1 MEAGWFLAVAALIG
15 NFFLNSMSS
24 GLRSL
29 GGARAEAHLDEMGML
44 FWYRKVHNKLF
55 HKRQLDLLFFALIG
69 AKNIC
74 RVLYTLGALAIIGT
88 MSDFPSM
95 WSVQAWIGVVLL
107 LVVSLL
113 FGDFLPRN
121 WARKYPQAALSLA
134 AAPASFF
141 LLIFLPLVYPF
152 LLWSS
157 TSQEPI
163 YFEPYVPKLDKVKE
177 KVLDWI
183 YRLDIDEALDDAD
196 EKLLRS
202 VMTFKGR
209 LVREVMIPRVDICAL
224 PSDTTVQEAAA
235 TFLQEGFSR
244 IPIYK
249 ETIDHMVGIL
259 YFKDLFRLILE
270 EQDQSSVDDSKKA
283 VWQRP
288 IESCA
293 KPVFYTPETRR
304 LSLLLQEFRHKQSHL
319 AIVVD
324 EYGGTEGIITIEDIL
339 EEIVGKIADEYDE
352 EEPEPFV
359 AIPQGGWIVDG
370 RMNVNELED
379 KIGLKIP
386 HEGEYDTVGGYIV
399 HRAGAIPSKG
409 LKIVQDDFEIEV
421 ISATER
427 AIEKVKITL
436 RPFEAS

>member
-1 MEAGWFLAVAALIG
+1 
-15 NFFLNSMSS
+15 MSS

-29 GGARAEAHLDEMGML
+29 GGARAEAHLDEMGAL
-44 FWYRKVHNKLF
+44 FLYRKVHNKLF
-55 HKRQLDLLFFALIG
+55 CNRQLDLLFFALIG

-74 RVLYTLGALAIIGT
+74 RVLYTLGAIAIVGGT
-88 MSDFPSM
+88 SSV
-95 WSVQAWIGVVLL
+95 WSAWSFQTWIGVVLL
-107 LVVSLL
+107 LLVSLL

-121 WARKYPQAALSLA
+121 WARKYPQAAISSA
-134 AAPASFF
+134 AVPASFF
-141 LLIFLPLVYPF
+141 LFLFLPLVYPF

-177 KVLDWI
+177 KILDWI
-183 YRLDIDEALDDAD
+183 YRLDIDEALEDAD

-202 VMTFKGR
+202 VVAFKGR

-224 PSDTTVQEAAA
+224 PSDTTVQEAAL

-249 ETIDHMVGIL
+249 ETIDQMVGIL
-259 YFKDLFRLILE
+259 YFKDLFRLILQE
-270 EQDQSSVDDSKKA
+270 HDKGESGRT
-283 VWQRP
+283 VW
-288 IESCA
+288 EKLVETCA

-304 LSLLLQEFRHKQSHL
+304 LSHLLQEFRHKQSHL

-359 AIPQGGWIVDG
+359 AIPQGGWIVDA

-427 AIEKVKITL
+427 AIEKVKIIP
-436 RPFEAS
+436 RPLETS